1 MDETIYQAYKRAG
14 TIAKEARDYGT
25 TLLKPD
31 ATYLEV
37 ATAIEN
43 LIHERGGKPAFP
55 VNIAR
60 NNLAA
65 HYTPTATDTNRFNPG
80 DVIKLDVG
88 VHINGY
94 IADTAVT
101 IEIETTTH
109 TPLIQTVNDA
119 LDHAIQTMRPGVPPA
134 DIGKAVQTTITERG
148 FKPIENLMGHSLN
161 HYELHSGLSIPNIS
175 TYISRRK
182 PQEGDAIAIEPFATT
197 GAGRVISGE
206 GSNIYICLDS
216 LKTHLIRDRTLK
228 QAYDRIRST
237 FTTLPFASRWCR
249 PLLQTDSDLPLRR
262 LTRLGVINEY
272 QQLREERNGM
282 VAQKEH
288 TVIVTSDGCEVIT

>member
-1 MDETIYQAYKRAG
+1 MDETIYHSYKHAG
-14 TIAKEARDYGT
+14 AIAKEARDYGAS
-25 TLLKPD
+25 LLKPNT
-31 ATYLEV
+31 TYLEV
-37 ATAIEN
+37 ATAIEQR
-43 LIHERGGKPAFP
+43 IHDRGGKPAFP

-60 NNLAA
+60 NHIAA
-65 HYTPTATDTNRFNPG
+65 HFTPTATDTNRFNPG

-101 IEIETTTH
+101 CEIGTTTH
-109 TPLIQTVNDA
+109 ANLIQAVNDA
-119 LDHAIQTMRPGVPPA
+119 LDQAILTMKPGVPPS
-134 DIGKAVQTTITERG
+134 DIGKAVETLITERG
-148 FKPIENLMGHSLN
+148 FKPIENLMGHSVTQ
-161 HYELHSGLSIPNIS
+161 YELHSGLSIPNIR
-175 TYISRRK
+175 TYTSRRK

-216 LKTHLIRDRTLK
+216 LKTKLIRDRNLK
-228 QAYDRIRST
+228 AAYERIRAT

-249 PLLQTDSDLPLRR
+249 PLLQSESDLPLRR
-262 LTRLGVINEY
+262 LARLGVIREY
-272 QQLREERNGM
+272 PQLREERSGM

-288 TVIVTSDGCEVIT
+288 TIVVTSDGCEVIT